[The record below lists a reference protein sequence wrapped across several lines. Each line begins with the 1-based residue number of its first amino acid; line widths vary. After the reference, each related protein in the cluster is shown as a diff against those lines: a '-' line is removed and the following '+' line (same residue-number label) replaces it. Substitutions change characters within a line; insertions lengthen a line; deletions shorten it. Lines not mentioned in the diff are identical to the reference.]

1 MPSDNPS
8 LSLARVRDARSG
20 RASSFDQRGRNQDGW
35 VIGPGESRVLAD
47 LTGPDAITHIFM
59 TQFTRRSVGPSFL
72 DPVDTAETAPV
83 IEMHNAL
90 GMNREVV
97 DPDYYRKVLIRMT
110 WDDDPN
116 PA

>member
-1 MPSDNPS
+1 
-8 LSLARVRDARSG
+8 
-20 RASSFDQRGRNQDGW
+20 
-35 VIGPGESRVLAD
+35 
-47 LTGPDAITHIFM
+47 
-59 TQFTRRSVGPSFL
+59 
-72 DPVDTAETAPV
+72 
-83 IEMHNAL
+83 MHNAL